1 MSETLGFIGLGNMG
15 FPIASNLIR
24 AGYKL
29 RVYNRTPAKAEPLLS
44 QGAVLASPPAEVAE
58 RGAIV
63 FTMLADDRAEEAV
76 AFGGPELDERL
87 GAGGIHVS
95 MSTISPATSRKLAEQ
110 HARHGVAYVAAPVF
124 GRPEAAAAGK
134 LWICLSGHKE
144 AKKRIQPM
152 MDSLG
157 QGSFDFG
164 EDPGAANVVK
174 LCGNFLI
181 AAAIEAMAEAWT
193 LAEKNGL
200 DRARVAEM
208 LTKTLFACPIY
219 QGYGERI
226 ARQQYEPAGFRL
238 ALGLKD
244 IDLALQ
250 TATASQTPMP
260 FGSLLH
266 DRWLS
271 GVAKGRSD
279 LDWTAAALGVAEDAG
294 LPLAKKAQKA

>member
-15 FPIASNLIR
+15 QPIASNLIR

-29 RVYNRTPAKAEPLLS
+29 RVYNRTPAKAEPLVK
-44 QGAVLASPPAEVAE
+44 QGAMLVSRPAEVSA
-58 RGAIV
+58 RGGV
-63 FTMLADDRAEEAV
+63 VLTMLADDRAVEEV
-76 AFGGPELDERL
+76 ALRDPEFCERL
-87 GAGGIHVS
+87 APGGVHVS
-95 MSTISPATSRKLAEQ
+95 MSTISPATSQELAKQ
-110 HARHGVAYVAAPVF
+110 HAQRGVAYVAAPVF

-134 LWICLSGHKE
+134 LWICLSGPTE
-144 AKKRIQPM
+144 AKKRIQPIV
-152 MDSLG
+152 DSVG
-157 QGSFDFG
+157 QASFDFG
-164 EDPGAANVVK
+164 ENAEAANLVK

-200 DRARVAEM
+200 DRVRVADM

-219 QGYGERI
+219 QGYGARI
-226 ARQQYEPAGFRL
+226 AQQQYEPGGFRL

-244 IDLALQ
+244 VDLALR
-250 TATASQTPMP
+250 TAADSEMPMP
-260 FGSLLH
+260 LGSLLH

-271 GVAKGRSD
+271 AVAKGRAD

-294 LPLAKKAQKA
+294 LLPAKSAHRS

>member
-1 MSETLGFIGLGNMG
+1 MGETLGLIGLGNMG
-15 FPIASNLIR
+15 YPIASNLIR

-29 RVYNRTPAKAEPLLS
+29 RVYNRTLSKAEPLLS
-44 QGAVLASPPAEVAE
+44 QGAVLASRPAEVAE
-58 RGAIV
+58 PGGIV
-63 FTMLADDRAEEAV
+63 VTMLADDQAVEAI
-76 AFGGPELDERL
+76 ALRNRELDERL
-87 GAGGIHVS
+87 GPGGIHVS
-95 MSTISPATSRKLAEQ
+95 LSTISPATARKLAEQ
-110 HARHGVAYVAAPVF
+110 HAQHGVGYVAAPVF

-134 LWICLSGHKE
+134 LWVCLSGHRE
-144 AKKRIQPM
+144 SKKRIQPIV
-152 MDSLG
+152 DSFG

-181 AAAIEAMAEAWT
+181 ATAIEAMAEAWT

-200 DRARVAEM
+200 DRVRVAEM

-219 QGYGERI
+219 QSYGERI
-226 ARQQYEPAGFRL
+226 AQQQYDPVGFRL

-244 IDLALQ
+244 VDLALQ
-250 TATASQTPMP
+250 TATSSQMPMP
-260 FGSLLH
+260 LASLLH

-271 GVAKGRSD
+271 GVAKGRSN

-294 LPLAKKAQKA
+294 LPIAKKSPTA

>member
-1 MSETLGFIGLGNMG
+1 MGETLGFIGLGNMG
-15 FPIASNLIR
+15 FPMASNLIR

-29 RVYNRTPAKAEPLLS
+29 RVYNRTPAKAEPLLN
-44 QGAVLASPPAEVAE
+44 QGAVLASRPGEVAE
-58 RGAIV
+58 RGGIV

-76 AFGGPELDERL
+76 AFGDAELDERL

-110 HARHGVAYVAAPVF
+110 HALHEVAYVAAPVF
-124 GRPEAAAAGK
+124 GRPVAAAAGK
-134 LWICLSGHKE
+134 LWICLSGPKE
-144 AKKRIQPM
+144 AKKRIQPIV
-152 MDSLG
+152 DSLG

-164 EDPGAANVVK
+164 EDAGAANVVK

-181 AAAIEAMAEAWT
+181 AAAIEAIAEAWT

-200 DRARVAEM
+200 ERVRVAEM

-226 ARQQYEPAGFRL
+226 ARQQHEPAGFRL

-266 DRWLS
+266 DRWLA

-279 LDWTAAALGVAEDAG
+279 LDWTAVALGVAEDAG
-294 LPLAKKAQKA
+294 LAVAKKAQKA

>member
-1 MSETLGFIGLGNMG
+1 MGGTLGFIGLGNMG
-15 FPIASNLIR
+15 YPIASNLIR

-29 RVYNRTPAKAEPLLS
+29 RVYNRTPSKAEPLLN
-44 QGAVLASPPAEVAE
+44 QGAVVASRHAEVAE
-58 RGAIV
+58 RGGIV
-63 FTMLADDRAEEAV
+63 LTMLADDRAVEAV
-76 AFGGPELDERL
+76 TLRDPELCERL
-87 GAGGIHVS
+87 GPGGIHVS
-95 MSTISPATSRKLAEQ
+95 MSTILPATSRKLAEH
-110 HARHGVAYVAAPVF
+110 HAQHGVAYVAAPVF

-134 LWICLSGHKE
+134 LWVCLSGPRE
-144 AKKRIQPM
+144 AKKRIQLIV
-152 MDSLG
+152 DSFG

-200 DRARVAEM
+200 DRVRVAEM

-219 QGYGERI
+219 QGYGETI

-244 IDLALQ
+244 VDLALQ
-250 TATASQTPMP
+250 TATASQMPMLL
-260 FGSLLH
+260 GSLLH

-271 GVAKGRSD
+271 AVAKGRSD

-294 LPLAKKAQKA
+294 LPMAKKAQKA